1 MYPNLACGAHTLA
14 TGKKFVDYRKPSMEV
29 HIRIENWSRLAFG
42 RSYRR
47 AAISMISPSI
57 EAHMEIA
64 WPMMNKDLRVV
75 SMRIVYLCWINFRHD
90 ILSS

>member
-14 TGKKFVDYRKPSMEV
+14 TGKKFVDYRKPSIEV

-47 AAISMISPSI
+47 AAISM
-57 EAHMEIA
+57 
-64 WPMMNKDLRVV
+64 
-75 SMRIVYLCWINFRHD
+75 FRRP
-90 ILSS
+90 